1 MRTFSFF
8 FKSSACSMNWNPND
22 VFCWTNQFNQ
32 LFSNNSGPRC
42 SPEKEG
48 PPADNST
55 ERSGRHSP
63 LTRAAHPTA
72 PVPHPADSREATR
85 PTRPEE
91 DKRNRMTG
99 FYLPDLMTPPPP
111 LSSSST
117 VFSSK

>member
-1 MRTFSFF
+1 MKFSLFF
-8 FKSSACSMNWNPND
+8 LFSACSMNWNPND

-32 LFSNNSGPRC
+32 LFSSNTGSRC

-48 PPADNST
+48 PPADNNT
-55 ERSGRHSP
+55 ERSSRLSP
-63 LTRAAHPTA
+63 PTRAAHSAA
-72 PVPHPADSREATR
+72 PVPCPADNHGTTQ

-91 DKRNRMTG
+91 DKRNRALG

-117 VFSSK
+117 VSFSK